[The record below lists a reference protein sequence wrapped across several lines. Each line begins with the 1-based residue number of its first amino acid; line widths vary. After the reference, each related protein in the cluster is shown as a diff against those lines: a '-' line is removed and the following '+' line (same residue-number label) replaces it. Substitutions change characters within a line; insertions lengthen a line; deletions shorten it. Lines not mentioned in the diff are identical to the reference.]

1 MAMARMIIGFIS
13 LSMGGCGPTD
23 IHSPFSIRLPIPIG
37 TNMIC
42 FTLKWGGLKGIRI
55 ELGFAGA
62 GPLTV
67 ESAFTLATCNA
78 VSRDENETK
87 AKKNEI
93 ILTKVKEGD
102 VFKTFLSFFEVV
114 L

>member
-1 MAMARMIIGFIS
+1 M
-13 LSMGGCGPTD
+13 
-23 IHSPFSIRLPIPIG
+23 
-37 TNMIC
+37 
-42 FTLKWGGLKGIRI
+42 KGLRI

-62 GPLTV
+62 GHLTV
-67 ESAFTLATCNA
+67 ESAFLWQSALQ
-78 VSRDENETK
+78 VSKGGNETK

-93 ILTKVKEGD
+93 LLTKVKEGD